1 MGCRPRS
8 ESPER
13 DLGTPF
19 RQPDTSA
26 NRHLAWNTL
35 LGGCYALGYQ
45 PSCLRFA
52 LHACEILGRD
62 KRERDRPDVKSAH
75 RCGGSVGL
83 DHQCVTWRSLGDARD
98 MLNDMQSPS
107 TWLALVACTLTI

>member
-1 MGCRPRS
+1 M
-8 ESPER
+8 PEGR
-13 DLGTPF
+13 GLRAGEKVNLLSVIGTPF

-62 KRERDRPDVKSAH
+62 KRERDRSDVN
-75 RCGGSVGL
+75 
-83 DHQCVTWRSLGDARD
+83 QC
-98 MLNDMQSPS
+98 SPVRR
-107 TWLALVACTLTI
+107 LRRA

>member
-1 MGCRPRS
+1 MWQCSAHFQQGDASLWYAAKSARTRQRETARKPWDA
-8 ESPER
+8 
-13 DLGTPF
+13 DLEVNLLSVIGMPF

-62 KRERDRPDVKSAH
+62 KRERDRPDVKKCAPV
-75 RCGGSVGL
+75 RRL
-83 DHQCVTWRSLGDARD
+83 RRA
-98 MLNDMQSPS
+98 
-107 TWLALVACTLTI
+107 